1 MEKAIRL
8 IKDLAN
14 YNPDALLLE
23 PRKDFDNAVVSI
35 TSNQEGQVVAV
46 YDEVKIIDVLVD
58 QGMTEDEAWEYFY
71 FNIEGAYM
79 GKNTPVYKKAVP
91 PQR

>member
-1 MEKAIRL
+1 MERAIRL

-14 YNPDALLLE
+14 YNPDAVMLE

-46 YDEVKIIDVLVD
+46 YDEIKIIDILVG
-58 QGMTEDEAWEYFY
+58 QGMNVDEAKEYY
-71 FNIEGAYM
+71 CFNIEGAYM
-79 GKNTPVYKKAVP
+79 GKNTPVYKKAAP
-91 PQR
+91 PER

>member
-1 MEKAIRL
+1 MRIIKRL
-8 IKDLAN
+8 AKE
-14 YNPDALLLE
+14 NPEALLME
-23 PRKDFDNAVVSI
+23 PREDFDQAVVSI
-35 TSNQEGQVVAV
+35 TTNQEGQVVAV

-79 GKNTPVYKKAVP
+79 GKNTPVYKKAAP
-91 PQR
+91 PER

>member
-1 MEKAIRL
+1 MSLL
-8 IKDLAN
+8 INLKN
-14 YNPDALLLE
+14 INPEALLLK
-23 PRKDFDNAVVSI
+23 PRQDFDQAVVSI
-35 TSNQEGQVVAV
+35 TTNQEGQVVAV

-79 GKNTPVYKKAVP
+79 GKNTPVYKKAAP
-91 PQR
+91 PER

>member
-1 MEKAIRL
+1 MRI
-8 IKDLAN
+8 IKQLVKE
-14 YNPDALLLE
+14 NPEALLME
-23 PRKDFDNAVVSI
+23 PREDFDQAVVSI
-35 TSNQEGQVVAV
+35 TTNQEGQVVAV

-79 GKNTPVYKKAVP
+79 GKNTPVYKKAAP
-91 PQR
+91 PER

>member
-1 MEKAIRL
+1 LRI
-8 IKDLAN
+8 IKQLVKE
-14 YNPDALLLE
+14 NPEALLME
-23 PRKDFDNAVVSI
+23 PREDFDQAVVSI
-35 TSNQEGQVVAV
+35 TTNQEGQVVAV

-79 GKNTPVYKKAVP
+79 GKNTPVYKKAAP
-91 PQR
+91 PER

>member
-1 MEKAIRL
+1 MSI
-8 IKDLAN
+8 IKQLVKE
-14 YNPDALLLE
+14 NPEALLME
-23 PRKDFDNAVVSI
+23 PREDFDQAVVSI
-35 TSNQEGQVVAV
+35 TTNQEGQVVAV

-79 GKNTPVYKKAVP
+79 GKNTPVYKKAAP
-91 PQR
+91 PER

>member
-1 MEKAIRL
+1 MSIINQLVKE
-8 IKDLAN
+8 
-14 YNPDALLLE
+14 NPEALLME
-23 PRKDFDNAVVSI
+23 PREDFDQAVVSI
-35 TSNQEGQVVAV
+35 TTNQEGQVVAV

-79 GKNTPVYKKAVP
+79 GKNTPVYKKAAP
-91 PQR
+91 PER

>member
-1 MEKAIRL
+1 MLSI
-8 IKDLAN
+8 IKQLVKE
-14 YNPDALLLE
+14 NPEALLME
-23 PRKDFDNAVVSI
+23 PREDFDQAVVSI
-35 TSNQEGQVVAV
+35 TTNQEGQVVAV

-79 GKNTPVYKKAVP
+79 GKNTPVYKKAAP
-91 PQR
+91 PER

>member
-1 MEKAIRL
+1 MSI
-8 IKDLAN
+8 IKQLVKE
-14 YNPDALLLE
+14 NPEALLTE
-23 PRKDFDNAVVSI
+23 PREDFDQAVVSI
-35 TSNQEGQVVAV
+35 TTKQDGQVVAV

-79 GKNTPVYKKAVP
+79 GKNTPVYKKAAP
-91 PQR
+91 PER